1 MRPSLLILP
10 LLLAACASPR
20 EACIEDVT
28 RDLRVVNTLVTQT
41 RANLQRGYA
50 LQEEQDLRTL
60 YRNCRVDNADGTTG
74 TYACPRT
81 VVVTNEVPVAIDLN
95 AERAKLESLLERKN
109 QLESA
114 VQPAIRQCMARHP
127 E

>member
-1 MRPSLLILP
+1 MRSSLLLLP
-10 LLLAACASPR
+10 LLLAACATPR
-20 EACIEDVT
+20 EACIGDAT
-28 RDLRVVNTLVTQT
+28 RDLRVVNALVAQT

-50 LQEEQDLRTL
+50 IEEEQDLRTL
-60 YRNCRVDNADGTTG
+60 YRSCRVDNADGTTG

-95 AERAKLESLLERKN
+95 AERAKLESLLERRD

-114 VQPAIRQCMARHP
+114 VQPAIRQCMARYP